1 MARYLAVFKREVRE
15 ALLTPRALVVLLVAT
30 AFLALAL
37 FQGAVRVRD
46 QAEAVQQ
53 AEAANWRGWMAQ
65 EVQSPH
71 SAAHY
76 PMLLARPP
84 APLALAAQGVE
95 GAMGGHLFT
104 DAHRVVPV
112 GGTQAGDAPIAGAV
126 GGLDLAF
133 VVAAVL
139 SLLAVVW
146 GADLVAGE
154 KERGTLRLVFSNPV
168 GRKAWLGTKLAAHGL
183 VFLALV
189 ALAAG
194 LAAAVAW
201 VAGGLPHGP
210 GLGWRLGG
218 FATASAAY
226 LLAWLLIG
234 AACSAFATRVGPAA
248 MAALGLW
255 VLLVVVAPRAM
266 VAVAEA
272 AWPPPPTAPAHM
284 AIRVKEVEL
293 REEQSRMVAAA
304 DARGELKG
312 KSDIVQAE
320 GTQAIR
326 NAIDTKA
333 RAARAEAEAP
343 LQAWRLSMASRM
355 ETWAYFSPAAAYL
368 RATTAF
374 AGTDASRQAS
384 FVAQAS
390 AWRESTL
397 RYLNGLEES
406 GVTEFK
412 DYGRLARFQ
421 LKEAEASEVWGQAA
435 GPLVALWALALAMLA
450 LALGRFARY
459 DLR

>member
-1 MARYLAVFKREVRE
+1 MPRYLAVFQRELRE
-15 ALLTPRALVVLLVAT
+15 ALLTPRALVVLAVAT

-37 FQGAVRVRD
+37 LQGAHRVQG
-46 QAEAVQQ
+46 QAEAMAL
-53 AEAANWRGWMAQ
+53 AEAANWKGWTAQ

-71 SAAHY
+71 AAAHY

-84 APLALAAQGVE
+84 APLALLAEGVE

-112 GGTQAGDAPIAGAV
+112 GGTAAGDAPIAGAV
-126 GGLDLAF
+126 GSLDAAF

-168 GRKAWLGTKLAAHGL
+168 GRKAWLATKVAAHGL
-183 VFLALV
+183 SFLALV
-189 ALAAG
+189 
-194 LAAAVAW
+194 LAAALVAGGLAW
-201 VAGGLPHGP
+201 VFGGLPHGP
-210 GLGWRLGG
+210 GALWRLGG
-218 FATASAAY
+218 FAVASAGY
-226 LLAWLLIG
+226 LLAWLFVG
-234 AACSAFATRVGPAA
+234 VACSAFSSRVGPAT
-248 MAALGLW
+248 MLALGLW
-255 VLLVVVAPRAM
+255 VVFVVVVPRAM

-284 AIRVKEVEL
+284 AMRVAEVEL
-293 REEQSRMVAAA
+293 RREQEAMVAQAE
-304 DARGELKG
+304 ARGELKG
-312 KSDIVQAE
+312 KSPIVQAE

-326 NAIDTKA
+326 DAIDAKA
-333 RAARAEAEAP
+333 RGARAQAEAP
-343 LQAWRLSMASRM
+343 MQAWREGMARRL
-355 ETWAYFSPAAAYL
+355 EAWAYLSPAAAYL

-384 FVAQAS
+384 FVAQAG
-390 AWRESTL
+390 AWREATL

-406 GVTEFK
+406 GVAEFK
-412 DYGRLARFQ
+412 DYDRLARFQ
-421 LKEAEASEVWGQAA
+421 LQEAEPSGV
-435 GPLVALWALALAMLA
+435 WALAWGPVLGLWLLALGMLA